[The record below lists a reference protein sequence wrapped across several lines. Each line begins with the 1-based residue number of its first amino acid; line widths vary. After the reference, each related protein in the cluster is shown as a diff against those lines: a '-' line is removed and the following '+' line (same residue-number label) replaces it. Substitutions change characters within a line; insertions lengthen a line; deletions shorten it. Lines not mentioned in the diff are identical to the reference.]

1 VETPDGNW
9 LENAE
14 LEYGEVPRIPGKKKP
29 GANKSMREAK
39 KKKRKK
45 RKYKKLLASSRLRRS
60 LEQKP
65 HITLKKGLSPNGT
78 TIPNDGLQI
87 GSPGLET

>member
-39 KKKRKK
+39 KKKKK
-45 RKYKKLLASSRLRRS
+45 KKIQKASRVISSQAFPR
-60 LEQKP
+60 
-65 HITLKKGLSPNGT
+65 T
-78 TIPNDGLQI
+78 
-87 GSPGLET
+87 ETAQHTKEGAESKWDDDPE

>member
-45 RKYKKLLASSRLRRS
+45 RK
-60 LEQKP
+60 
-65 HITLKKGLSPNGT
+65 
-78 TIPNDGLQI
+78 
-87 GSPGLET
+87 